1 MENRM
6 GKSCL
11 MLSFCSPRPLWAAH
25 EMRGCDIAPQGG
37 RTTIITDFDLF
48 KVESLQKKAKI
59 F

>member
-1 MENRM
+1 
-6 GKSCL
+6 